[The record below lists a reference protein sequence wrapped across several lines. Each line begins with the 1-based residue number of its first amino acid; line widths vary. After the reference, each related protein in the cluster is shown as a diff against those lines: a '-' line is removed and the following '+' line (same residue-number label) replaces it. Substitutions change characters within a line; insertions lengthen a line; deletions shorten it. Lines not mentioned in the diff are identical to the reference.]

1 MCLNAWSE
9 VNTAIWE
16 GLGGV
21 SLLEVDPEVIKA
33 HAFPS

>member
-1 MCLNAWSE
+1 MCLNAWSG

-21 SLLEVDPEVIKA
+21 SLAVDPEVIKA
-33 HAFPS
+33 FPS